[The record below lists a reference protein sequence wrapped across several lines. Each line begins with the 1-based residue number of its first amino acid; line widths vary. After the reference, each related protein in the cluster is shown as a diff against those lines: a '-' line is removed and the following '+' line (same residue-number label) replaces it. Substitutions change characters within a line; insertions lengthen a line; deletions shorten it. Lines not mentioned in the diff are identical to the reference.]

1 MEKKED
7 LRITKTK
14 KLLYEALLKEMETK
28 AFEDIKVNDLCAIS
42 MINRSTFYSHYN
54 DKYDLFVY
62 LLNTLKNEL
71 FDKLDENKFIVS
83 TKEYYMELIR
93 LLLDHL
99 EEHKKIYYS
108 IILSNR
114 NSLVVDI
121 ILDTTIKDINK
132 RLNISNIDRK
142 SVPSD
147 VIINFY
153 LGAVSMVGLNYLK
166 SDNKYSKQ
174 DIINYYY
181 IQIIINCFTCVNLCL
196 LY

>member
-28 AFEDIKVNDLCAIS
+28 AFEDIKVNDLCTIS

-54 DKYDLFVY
+54 DKYDLFVD
-62 LLNTLKNEL
+62 LLNTLKKEL

-99 EEHKKIYYS
+99 
-108 IILSNR
+108 
-114 NSLVVDI
+114 
-121 ILDTTIKDINK
+121 
-132 RLNISNIDRK
+132 
-142 SVPSD
+142 
-147 VIINFY
+147 
-153 LGAVSMVGLNYLK
+153 
-166 SDNKYSKQ
+166 
-174 DIINYYY
+174 
-181 IQIIINCFTCVNLCL
+181 
-196 LY
+196 

>member
-28 AFEDIKVNDLCAIS
+28 SFEDIKVNDLCTIS

-54 DKYDLFVY
+54 DKYDLFVD
-62 LLNTLKNEL
+62 LLNTLKKEL

-142 SVPSD
+142 SVPAD

-174 DIINYYY
+174 DIINYLSVL
-181 IQIIINCFTCVNLCL
+181 IPDNIKKRKMS
-196 LY
+196 

>member
-28 AFEDIKVNDLCAIS
+28 AFEDIKVNDLFTIS

-54 DKYDLFVY
+54 DKYDLFVD
-62 LLNTLKNEL
+62 LLNTLKKEL

-174 DIINYYY
+174 DIINYLSVL
-181 IQIIINCFTCVNLCL
+181 IPDNI
-196 LY
+196 

>member
-28 AFEDIKVNDLCAIS
+28 AFEDIKVNDLCEIS

-54 DKYDLFVY
+54 DKYDLFVD

-142 SVPSD
+142 SVPAD

-174 DIINYYY
+174 DIINYLSVL
-181 IQIIINCFTCVNLCL
+181 IPDNI
-196 LY
+196 

>member
-28 AFEDIKVNDLCAIS
+28 AFEDIKVNDLCTIS

-54 DKYDLFVY
+54 DKYDLFVD
-62 LLNTLKNEL
+62 LLNTLKKEL

-121 ILDTTIKDINK
+121 ILDTTIKDINR

-142 SVPSD
+142 SVPAD

-174 DIINYYY
+174 DIINYLSVL
-181 IQIIINCFTCVNLCL
+181 IPNNI
-196 LY
+196 

>member
-54 DKYDLFVY
+54 DKYDLFVD
-62 LLNTLKNEL
+62 LLNTLKKEL

-114 NSLVVDI
+114 NS
-121 ILDTTIKDINK
+121 
-132 RLNISNIDRK
+132 
-142 SVPSD
+142 VPSD

-174 DIINYYY
+174 DIINYLSVL
-181 IQIIINCFTCVNLCL
+181 IPDNI
-196 LY
+196 

>member
-54 DKYDLFVY
+54 DKYDLFVD

-114 NSLVVDI
+114 NSLVIDI

-147 VIINFY
+147 VIIDLY

-174 DIINYYY
+174 DIINYLSVL
-181 IQIIINCFTCVNLCL
+181 IPDNI
-196 LY
+196 

>member
-54 DKYDLFVY
+54 DKYDLFVD

-83 TKEYYMELIR
+83 TKEYYMEMLKILI
-93 LLLDHL
+93 DHI
-99 EEHKKIYYS
+99 EDKKDIYQA
-108 IILSNR
+108 ILVNNR
-114 NSLVVDI
+114 NGILMDI
-121 ILDTTIKDINK
+121 LYDVANRDINERIK
-132 RLNISNIDRK
+132 NDKIVKNAHI
-142 SVPSD
+142 PSE
-147 VIINFY
+147 VITKFY
-153 LGAVSMVGLNYLK
+153 LGAIVNIGIEWIKN
-166 SDNKYSKQ
+166 
-174 DIINYYY
+174 
-181 IQIIINCFTCVNLCL
+181 NCRYTKEELISYFNILIPNEIL
-196 LY
+196 

>member
-14 KLLYEALLKEMETK
+14 KLLYEALLKEMGTK
-28 AFEDIKVNDLCAIS
+28 AFEDIKVNDLCTIS

-54 DKYDLFVY
+54 DKYDLFVD
-62 LLNTLKNEL
+62 LLNTLKKEL

-114 NSLVVDI
+114 NSLVIDI

-142 SVPSD
+142 SVPAD

-174 DIINYYY
+174 NIINYLSVL
-181 IQIIINCFTCVNLCL
+181 IPDNI
-196 LY
+196 

>member
-28 AFEDIKVNDLCAIS
+28 AFEDIKVNDLCTIS

-54 DKYDLFVY
+54 DKYDLFVD
-62 LLNTLKNEL
+62 LLNTLKKEL

-99 EEHKKIYYS
+99 EEHKKTYYS

-114 NSLVVDI
+114 NSLVIDI

-174 DIINYYY
+174 DIINYLS
-181 IQIIINCFTCVNLCL
+181 ILIPDNI
-196 LY
+196 

>member
-1 MEKKED
+1 M
-7 LRITKTK
+7 IC
-14 KLLYEALLKEMETK
+14 LL
-28 AFEDIKVNDLCAIS
+28 I
-42 MINRSTFYSHYN
+42 
-54 DKYDLFVY
+54 
-62 LLNTLKNEL
+62 LLNTLKKEL
-71 FDKLDENKFIVS
+71 FDKLDENKFIVN

-108 IILSNR
+108 IILINR
-114 NSLVVDI
+114 NSLVIDI

-153 LGAVSMVGLNYLK
+153 LGAVLMVGLNYLK

-174 DIINYYY
+174 DIINYLSVL
-181 IQIIINCFTCVNLCL
+181 IPDNI
-196 LY
+196 

>member
-14 KLLYEALLKEMETK
+14 KSLYEALLKEMETK
-28 AFEDIKVNDLCAIS
+28 AFEDIKVNDLCTIS

-54 DKYDLFVY
+54 DKYDLFVD
-62 LLNTLKNEL
+62 LLNTLKKEL

-83 TKEYYMELIR
+83 TKKYYMELIR

-142 SVPSD
+142 SVPAD

-174 DIINYYY
+174 DIINYLSVL
-181 IQIIINCFTCVNLCL
+181 IPDNI
-196 LY
+196 

>member
-28 AFEDIKVNDLCAIS
+28 AFEDIKVNDLCTIS

-54 DKYDLFVY
+54 DKYDLFVD

-71 FDKLDENKFIVS
+71 FNKFIVS

-114 NSLVVDI
+114 NSLVIDI

-142 SVPSD
+142 SVPAD

-174 DIINYYY
+174 DIINYLSVL
-181 IQIIINCFTCVNLCL
+181 IPNNI
-196 LY
+196 

>member
-14 KLLYEALLKEMETK
+14 KLLYESLLKEMETK
-28 AFEDIKVNDLCAIS
+28 AFEDIKVNDLCTIS

-54 DKYDLFVY
+54 DKYDLFVD
-62 LLNTLKNEL
+62 LLNTLKKEL

-142 SVPSD
+142 SVPAD

-174 DIINYYY
+174 DIINYLSVL
-181 IQIIINCFTCVNLCL
+181 IPDNI
-196 LY
+196 

>member
-28 AFEDIKVNDLCAIS
+28 AFEDIKVNDLCTIS

-54 DKYDLFVY
+54 DKYDLFVD
-62 LLNTLKNEL
+62 LLNTLKKEL

-132 RLNISNIDRK
+132 RLNISNIDRQ
-142 SVPSD
+142 SVPAD

-174 DIINYYY
+174 DIINYLSVL
-181 IQIIINCFTCVNLCL
+181 IPNNI
-196 LY
+196 

>member
-14 KLLYEALLKEMETK
+14 KLLYEVLLKEMETN
-28 AFEDIKVNDLCAIS
+28 AFEDIKVADLCSLS

-54 DKYDLFVY
+54 DKYDLFVD
-62 LLNTLKNEL
+62 LLNTLKKEL
-71 FDKLDENKFIVS
+71 FDKLDENKYIVS

-142 SVPSD
+142 SVPAN
-147 VIINFY
+147 VIVNFY

-174 DIINYYY
+174 DIINYLSVL
-181 IQIIINCFTCVNLCL
+181 IPDNI
-196 LY
+196 

>member
-28 AFEDIKVNDLCAIS
+28 AFEDIKVNDLCTIS

-54 DKYDLFVY
+54 DKYDLFVD
-62 LLNTLKNEL
+62 LLNTLKKEL

-132 RLNISNIDRK
+132 RLNISNINRN

-174 DIINYYY
+174 DIINYLSVL
-181 IQIIINCFTCVNLCL
+181 IPDNI
-196 LY
+196 

>member
-28 AFEDIKVNDLCAIS
+28 AFEDIKVNDLCTIS

-54 DKYDLFVY
+54 DKYDLFVD
-62 LLNTLKNEL
+62 LLNTLKKEL

-132 RLNISNIDRK
+132 RLNISNINRN
-142 SVPSD
+142 SVPAD

-174 DIINYYY
+174 DIINYLSVL
-181 IQIIINCFTCVNLCL
+181 IPDNI
-196 LY
+196 

>member
-28 AFEDIKVNDLCAIS
+28 AFEDIKVNDLCTIS

-54 DKYDLFVY
+54 DKYDLFVD
-62 LLNTLKNEL
+62 LLNTLKKEL

-114 NSLVVDI
+114 NSLVIDI

-132 RLNISNIDRK
+132 RLNISNINRN

-174 DIINYYY
+174 DIINYLSVL
-181 IQIIINCFTCVNLCL
+181 IPNSI
-196 LY
+196 